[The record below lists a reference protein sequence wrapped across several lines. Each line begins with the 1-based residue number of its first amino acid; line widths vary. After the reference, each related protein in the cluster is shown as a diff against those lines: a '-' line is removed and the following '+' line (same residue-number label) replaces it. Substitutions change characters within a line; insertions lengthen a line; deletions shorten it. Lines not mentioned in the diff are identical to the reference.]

1 MATASTK
8 TAYTKGQ
15 LEEMAASVG
24 FWWHSIDLGQGVVTK
39 GHKTREF
46 LARELESLR
55 LPDLKNRTV
64 LDIGA
69 YDGFYS
75 FEAERRGAR
84 RVVALDHYVWSMDL
98 PNHIRYWTECKER
111 GVVPPPNEQKLRWQL
126 YWQPDKLP
134 GKHGYD
140 AAYKALGSE
149 VETVIGDF
157 MTMDL
162 EPLGTFD
169 VVFFLGVLYHMEN
182 PLVALKRVA
191 SLTKNVAIIETHAIR
206 VPDYD
211 DLELCEFYSSTQL
224 AGDPSNW
231 WGPNLKA
238 LEGMCHAAG
247 FSRVEIMVG
256 HVEPRRSKRSIYRR
270 ARGAAGQVL
279 REFSLLPPRPPSQR
293 EYFRAV
299 AHAWK

>member
-1 MATASTK
+1 MVTPSTK
-8 TAYTKGQ
+8 TVYTRAQ

-24 FWWHSIDLGQGVVTK
+24 FWWHSINLREGVVTK
-39 GHKTREF
+39 GELSRED
-46 LARELESLR
+46 LARHFESLR
-55 LPDLKNRTV
+55 PPDLKNKSV

-69 YDGFYS
+69 WDGFYS
-75 FEAERRGAR
+75 FEAEKRGAR
-84 RVVALDHYVWSMDL
+84 RVVALDHYAWSLDL
-98 PNHIRYWTECKER
+98 PKHMAYWRECKER
-111 GVVPPPNEQKLRWQL
+111 GVVPLPSQQELF
-126 YWQPDKLP
+126 WQPDKLP

-140 AAYKALGSE
+140 VAHKALGSE

-169 VVFFLGVLYHMEN
+169 VVFLLGVLYHMEN
-182 PLVALKRVA
+182 PLGALKRVA
-191 SLTKNVAIIETHAIR
+191 SLTKDVAIIQTQAIC
-206 VPDYD
+206 VPEYE
-211 DLELCEFYSSTQL
+211 DLELCEFYSSNQL
-224 AGDPSNW
+224 NGDPSNW

-247 FSRVEIMVG
+247 FSRVEIIVG
-256 HVEPRRSKRSIYRR
+256 HVEPRRPKRSFYRR
-270 ARGAAGQVL
+270 ARAAAGQLL

-293 EYFRAV
+293 GYFSAV

>member
-1 MATASTK
+1 MVTPSTK

-39 GHKTREF
+39 GERTREA
-46 LARELESLR
+46 LAQQLESLR

-75 FEAERRGAR
+75 FEAEKRGAR
-84 RVVALDHYVWSMDL
+84 RVVALDHYVWSADL
-98 PNHIRYWTECKER
+98 PKAMAYWRECKER
-111 GVVPPPNEQKLRWQL
+111 GVVILPSQEEPS
-126 YWQPDKLP
+126 WQPDNLP

-140 AAYKALGSE
+140 VAHKALGSE

-169 VVFFLGVLYHMEN
+169 VVFFLGVLYHMKN
-182 PLVALKRVA
+182 PLGALKRVA
-191 SLTKNVAIIETHAIR
+191 SLTKNLAIIETHAIV
-206 VPDYD
+206 VPEYE
-211 DLELCEFYSSTQL
+211 DLELCEFYSSSQL
-224 AGDPSNW
+224 NGDPSNW

-256 HVEPRRSKRSIYRR
+256 HVE
-270 ARGAAGQVL
+270 
-279 REFSLLPPRPPSQR
+279 LPPRPPSER
-293 EYFRAV
+293 GYFRAV

>member
-1 MATASTK
+1 MVTPSTK
-8 TAYTKGQ
+8 TAYTKEQ

-24 FWWHSIDLGQGVVTK
+24 FWWHSIDLGEGVVTK
-39 GHKTREF
+39 GEKTREA

-69 YDGFYS
+69 WDGFYS
-75 FEAERRGAR
+75 FEAEKRGAR
-84 RVVALDHYVWSMDL
+84 RVVALDYHSWSTDL
-98 PNHIRYWTECKER
+98 PNFFGYWRECKER
-111 GVVPPPNEQKLRWQL
+111 GVVPLPGRLEP

-134 GKHGYD
+134 GKHGHD
-140 AAYKALGSE
+140 VAHKALCSE

-182 PLVALKRVA
+182 PLGALKRVA
-191 SLTKNVAIIETHAIR
+191 SLTKNVAIIATHAIV
-206 VPDYD
+206 VPDYE
-211 DLELCEFYSSTQL
+211 DLELCEFYSSNQL
-224 AGDPSNW
+224 NGDPSNW

-238 LEGMCHAAG
+238 LEGMCDAAG

-256 HVEPRRSKRSIYRR
+256 HVEPRRSKRSFYRR
-270 ARGAAGQVL
+270 ARAAAGQIT
-279 REFSLLPPRPPSQR
+279 P
-293 EYFRAV
+293 
-299 AHAWK
+299 